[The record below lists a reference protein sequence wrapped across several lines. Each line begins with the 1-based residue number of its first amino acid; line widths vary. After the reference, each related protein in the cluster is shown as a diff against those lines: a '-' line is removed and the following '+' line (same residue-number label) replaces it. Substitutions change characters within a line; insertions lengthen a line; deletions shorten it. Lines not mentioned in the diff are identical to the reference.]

1 MNKTPAPPPSAFSS
15 GAAASNA
22 HFAELVRNPRP
33 SHLAGTVPIG
43 SASVPPLS
51 EVDAVAHQRKLWED
65 ELERYNNAAAAKA
78 KEIDDFIMGNFSA
91 DRKQVAAIAKDTMD
105 TYPTRT
111 NDSATA
117 PAKRAPDY
125 LDDAAAVYRQRN
137 KVYGDNYRKFGHMM
151 LAMYPDGLTLKTAD
165 DFNRLGVFVQCLAKV
180 SRYAETLPQGGHPD
194 SALDLATY
202 AAMLRELTR
211 DGE

>member
-1 MNKTPAPPPSAFSS
+1 M
-15 GAAASNA
+15 
-22 HFAELVRNPRP
+22 
-33 SHLAGTVPIG
+33 
-43 SASVPPLS
+43 
-51 EVDAVAHQRKLWED
+51 
-65 ELERYNNAAAAKA
+65 NNAYQPNP
-78 KEIDDFIMGNFSA
+78 F
-91 DRKQVAAIAKDTMD
+91 VASLVPLVPLALEPMD
-105 TYPTRT
+105 EYPTRT
-111 NDSATA
+111 NDSAAA

-202 AAMLRELTR
+202 AAMLRELTP
-211 DGE
+211 DQDA